1 MAVLRNK
8 PYPGI
13 NFLVDLGTGES
24 EGPEAGLLEVVIPDA
39 TLQVVEYRN
48 GNDRTNEPTKIQTI
62 TRYANLIVTR
72 GVIGSL
78 SWYSWWNTTR
88 NGDPGAL
95 RTVTVSLVNED
106 RSAVVL
112 TWKFFRARPVVH
124 RFSPL
129 NALSAG
135 ALTESLEIAF
145 ERLEM
150 E

>member
-1 MAVLRNK
+1 MAVFRDK
-8 PYPGI
+8 PYPGM

-24 EGPEAGLLEVVIPDA
+24 QGPEAGLLEVIIPDA

-48 GNDRTNEPTKIQTI
+48 GNDKVTEPTKIQTL
-62 TRYANLIVTR
+62 TRYANLVVTR

-78 SWYSWWNTTR
+78 SWYAWWNATR
-88 NGDPGAL
+88 NGDQGAV
-95 RTVTVSLVNED
+95 RTVTVSLLSED
-106 RSAVVL
+106 RNAVVL
-112 TWKFFRARPVVH
+112 AWKFMRARPVVH

-129 NALSAG
+129 NALG
-135 ALTESLEIAF
+135 ANGMTETLEIAF